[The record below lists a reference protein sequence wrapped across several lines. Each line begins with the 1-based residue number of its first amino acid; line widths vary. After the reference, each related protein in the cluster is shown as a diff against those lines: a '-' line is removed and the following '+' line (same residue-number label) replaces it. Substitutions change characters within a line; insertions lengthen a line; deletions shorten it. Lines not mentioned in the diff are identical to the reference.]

1 MFMNR
6 IQDLVQNFQDHI
18 SKVNSE
24 NPDFFESVAN
34 LCRTYGYPLSNA
46 AVFNK
51 NLLKLKDLKYI
62 LVADNPGVTEQEEE
76 CYLVGK
82 AGKTARNIFKN
93 NSLVSDFDE
102 EVAVLNKTFIHTK
115 STLDLKKLKEFK
127 DLFIDSQVFMANLAV
142 DMLENS
148 SCELW
153 ITGCSE
159 LTEKGLFAAYLKTL
173 KERCAENPV
182 LKKRI
187 FFYPHFSFGNFSKN
201 LNSVRAAHPE
211 ISVREALKA
220 ASMNIFGK

>member
-1 MFMNR
+1 MNK
-6 IQDLVQNFQDHI
+6 IQDLVRNFKNHV

-34 LCRTYGYPLSNA
+34 LCRTYGYTLSNA

-51 NLLKLKDLKYI
+51 NLMKITNLKYI
-62 LVADNPGVTEQEEE
+62 LVADNPGVTEQREE

-82 AGKTARNIFKN
+82 AGKTARNFFKN

-115 STLDLKKLKEFK
+115 STLDLKKIKDFK
-127 DLFIDSQVFMANLAV
+127 SLFEDSERFMANLAA
-142 DMLENS
+142 DMLEATEA
-148 SCELW
+148 ELW

-159 LTEKGLFAAYLKTL
+159 LGEKKLFSEYLKTL
-173 KERCAENPV
+173 KSRCAQNPA
-182 LKKRI
+182 LKERI

-201 LNSVRAAHPE
+201 INSVLAKNPE
-211 ISVREALKA
+211 MSVKEALKA
-220 ASMNIFGK
+220 ASLDISVD

>member
-1 MFMNR
+1 MNKIR
-6 IQDLVQNFQDHI
+6 DLVRNFQNHV

-24 NPDFFESVAN
+24 DPQFFESVAK
-34 LCRTYGYPLSNA
+34 LCESYGYPLSNA

-51 NLLKLKDLKYI
+51 NLLKIKDLKYI
-62 LVADNPGVTEQEEE
+62 LVADNPGMTEQAQE

-82 AGKTARNIFKN
+82 AGKMARNFFA
-93 NSLVSDFDE
+93 NSGLANDFDE

-115 STLDLKKLKEFK
+115 STVDLKKLKEFK
-127 DLFIDSQVFMANLAV
+127 DLFIDSQVFMANLAI
-142 DMLENS
+142 DILEAS

-159 LTEKGLFAAYLKTL
+159 LTEKGVFAPYLKTL
-173 KERCAENPV
+173 KERCAKDPE

-201 LNSVRAAHPE
+201 LNSVRTAHPE
-211 ISVREALKA
+211 MSVKEALKA
-220 ASMNIFGK
+220 ASLNIF

>member
-1 MFMNR
+1 MNK
-6 IQDLVQNFQDHI
+6 IHDLVRNFQDHV

-24 NPDFFESVAN
+24 DPEFFESVAEIAK
-34 LCRTYGYPLSNA
+34 TYGYPLSNA
-46 AVFNK
+46 AVFNR
-51 NLLKLKDLKYI
+51 NLLKITDLKYI

-115 STLDLKKLKEFK
+115 STIDLKKLKEFK
-127 DLFIDSQVFMANLAV
+127 NLFVDSQIFMANLAV
-142 DMLENS
+142 DMLEASN
-148 SCELW
+148 CELW

-182 LKKRI
+182 LKERI
-187 FFYPHFSFGNFSKN
+187 FFYPHFSFGNFSRN
-201 LNSVRAAHPE
+201 LNSVRSEHPKM
-211 ISVREALKA
+211 SVREALKA
-220 ASMNIFGK
+220 ATLTVL

>member
-1 MFMNR
+1 MNK
-6 IQDLVQNFQDHI
+6 IQDLVRNFKNHV

-34 LCRTYGYPLSNA
+34 LCRTYDYTLSNA

-51 NLLKLKDLKYI
+51 NLLKLKNLKYI

-82 AGKTARNIFKN
+82 AGKMARNFFA
-93 NSLVSDFDE
+93 NSELVSNFDE

-115 STLDLKKLKEFK
+115 STLDLKTLRNFK
-127 DLFIDSQVFMANLAV
+127 SLFEDSEKFMANLAV
-142 DMLENS
+142 DMLEATEA
-148 SCELW
+148 ELW

-159 LTEKGLFAAYLKTL
+159 LTEKGLFSEYLKTL
-173 KERCAENPV
+173 KERCLKNPE
-182 LKKRI
+182 LKERI

-201 LNSVRAAHPE
+201 LNSVRSAHPE
-211 ISVREALKA
+211 MSVREALKA
-220 ASMNIFGK
+220 ATLKIF